1 MWLLPSFPSP
11 QKNTHP
17 PAQKNW
23 LNMTPSC
30 VPWHPSACIRIS
42 SIPFSQSCTL
52 RPSKVELRP
61 ALLVDKKKHGWMVY
75 VSSHFF
81 LVRLVGGGWWLGWFV
96 LGWLGWLVLGCLCKQ
111 VTWLVAYLYPTQK
124 QQPFGNCFGF
134 HWVKMAWILMS
145 SAGRFWK
152 KHLQRKHTPPGFNSL
167 PLAP

>member
-1 MWLLPSFPSP
+1 MTSFSLHSHQFHSFLPELYTTAIQGGTS
-11 QKNTHP
+11 T
-17 PAQKNW
+17 
-23 LNMTPSC
+23 C
-30 VPWHPSACIRIS
+30 VAGG
-42 SIPFSQSCTL
+42 Q
-52 RPSKVELRP
+52 
-61 ALLVDKKKHGWMVY
+61 KKHGWMVY

-81 LVRLVGGGWWLGWFV
+81 LVRLVGGGWWLGWLV

-152 KHLQRKHTPPGFNSL
+152 NISKESTLPRDLTACRL
-167 PLAP
+167 PLKKKRVLNDENITPCWEW